1 MSLLF
6 GSLASHNIHASR
18 QVDSITTKGLFDN
31 IKLDNIKLAKDFI
44 LKRGDIIISW
54 TPPGEGEATQ
64 DCSVGSVLITLEK
77 DGVLVRILQGLESPS
92 STLTSV
98 QRTLMHLLR
107 FGYISFQ
114 MESYNLGMYFREY
127 SNV

>member
-1 MSLLF
+1 MVEIQDGSDDANVDGISLGPD
-6 GSLASHNIHASR
+6 GSG
-18 QVDSITTKGLFDN
+18 V
-31 IKLDNIKLAKDFI
+31 DFI
-44 LKRGDIIISW
+44 LNKGNIIESW
-54 TPPGEGEATQ
+54 TPPGEGKATQ
-64 DCSVGSVLITLEK
+64 DCSVGSLVITLEK

-107 FGYISFQ
+107 FAYISFQ
-114 MESYNLGMYFREY
+114 MDSCKLGMYFREY